1 MANQIA
7 VTGATGQ
14 VGQRVATH
22 LNDLDLP
29 LVLIARD
36 PSRLAGSLKG
46 VAREVPGYGS
56 FDGMSAALDGAHT
69 LFLVPAAETADRVDQ
84 HKTAID
90 AAVAAG
96 VRRIVYLSFF
106 GASEVAT
113 FTLARDHWHTEQF
126 IRATGL
132 DWTFLR
138 MNLYMDFIPSMVQPD
153 GAIRGPAG
161 DGRLTAILREDVAE
175 ACAAAVASDAYA
187 ERTFNLTGKESFTLS
202 EAAMMLTDSTR
213 SVRFEN
219 ETDEQA
225 WESRKVFG
233 AHDFEVRGWISSY
246 QAIRDGSLA
255 EVSQDMRALT
265 GRDPSTL
272 QEHLRRQNAGAR

>member
-7 VTGATGQ
+7 VTGVTGQ
-14 VGQRVATH
+14 VGRRVATH
-22 LNDLDLP
+22 LNDLGFP
-29 LVLIARD
+29 LVLLARD
-36 PSRLAGSLKG
+36 PSRLARNLQGE
-46 VAREVPGYGS
+46 AREVPGYGS
-56 FDGMSAALDGAHT
+56 FKGMNTALGCVHT
-69 LFLVPAAETADRVDQ
+69 LFLVPAAETADRVQQ

-161 DGRLTAILREDVAE
+161 DGRLSAILREDVAE

-187 ERTFNLTGKESFTLS
+187 ERTFNLTGKESFTMS
-202 EAAMMLTDSTR
+202 EAAMMLTDTTR

-233 AHDFEVRGWISSY
+233 AADFEVRGWISSY

-272 QEHLRRQNAGAR
+272 QEHLRRGNTDAQ